1 MRGDIL
7 AKGGRAASFTM
18 GQSDSELAH
27 DLKVL
32 LPLEVQ
38 EKYGIGAEVY
48 DELLSDFIAG
58 KELPNLSPPVEDRV
72 IAEDEVVIDELPEDV
87 PVERPKVG
95 YKGESLGDT
104 VLIQRVDKEHSSNLI
119 IPDSLKAKSE
129 IAYIISA
136 GKLCKY
142 VEEGW
147 LILFDRFAS
156 VGMEISLIDEDGIE
170 RERLVVHEYD
180 ILLKL
185 DKIQLE

>member
-1 MRGDIL
+1 MRADHL
-7 AKGGRAASFTM
+7 ARGGKSASFTM

-27 DLKVL
+27 DLKTL
-32 LPLEVQ
+32 LPLDVQ
-38 EKYGIGAEVY
+38 GKYGIGGEVY
-48 DELLSDFIAG
+48 NELLADFMAG
-58 KELPNLSPPVEDRV
+58 KELPNLSPSVEDV
-72 IAEDEVVIDELPEDV
+72 PEAKDEVVIPEDV
-87 PVERPKVG
+87 PVARPQVG

-129 IAYIISA
+129 IGYIISA